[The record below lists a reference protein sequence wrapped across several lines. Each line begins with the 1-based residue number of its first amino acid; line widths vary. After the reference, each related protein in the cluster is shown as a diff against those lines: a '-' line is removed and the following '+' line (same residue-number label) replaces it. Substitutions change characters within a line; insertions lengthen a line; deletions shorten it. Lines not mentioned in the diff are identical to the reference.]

1 MKQTT
6 SFNTYLIKILI
17 ISALFFTLPIVFSIG
32 GNLSTT
38 DSYIRSSLCFFSL
51 TIVSVSLLLGRK
63 YTFFYSVVFLLILAL
78 GLCHYLTFID
88 PHYFSSNGTP
98 VDSFWGEYQ
107 AVFSSVDGLIRDRH
121 SNGLLYFDSDSWYVT
136 HSEIW
141 RIISWPFTFLGHKW
155 LSYSPLN
162 VFSSLLASTNLMVVF
177 NHNYPDREGDYK
189 NARRVLLYAT
199 AFFPMFLL
207 NDNFYRDPFGTAL
220 VSTGLALITLSK
232 TLPNKVLSYVVL
244 GFSSFILRSVY
255 IVIAGAAIAIRD
267 LRVAK
272 KGTKI
277 LLMPLFAVA
286 LIILYRVF
294 DNYETGDYVG
304 SYVNSMSFLAFPLK
318 VLFALIGPFPWT
330 QFSYVY
336 IGLTYYSYQLA
347 DYLLGVFQLGYLFA
361 IISRWKRLSLKN
373 ADYLTIMGLGM
384 MIAGILTKVMHIGY
398 IAEGVFFTL
407 PWFFK
412 YFGKEFGKYFS
423 YSLLVLVLLNIL
435 VTIFGIHGISG
446 SWR

>member
-1 MKQTT
+1 MRQTT
-6 SFNTYLIKILI
+6 SFNSYLIKILI
-17 ISALFFTLPIVFSIG
+17 IAALFVTLPIVFSIG

-63 YTFFYSVVFLLILAL
+63 YTLFYSVVFLIQLTI

-88 PHYFSSNGTP
+88 PQYFSSKGAP

-107 AVFSSVDGLIRDRH
+107 AVFSSVDGLIRDRQ
-121 SNGLLYFDSDSWYVT
+121 SISLFYFDKESWHVT

-177 NHNYPDREGDYK
+177 NHANPYKLGDYK
-189 NARRVLLYAT
+189 NARRVLLYVT
-199 AFFPMFLL
+199 AFFPLFLL
-207 NDNFYRDPFGTAL
+207 NDNFLRDTFG
-220 VSTGLALITLSK
+220 VALISIGLVLISLSK
-232 TLPNKVLSYVVL
+232 TLPNQILSYILL
-244 GFSSFILRSVY
+244 GFSSFIMRSAY

-267 LRVAK
+267 LRVTK
-272 KGTKI
+272 KGVKLVLI
-277 LLMPLFAVA
+277 PLFVVA
-286 LIILYRVF
+286 LIILYQF
-294 DNYETGDYVG
+294 FESYESEDYVG
-304 SYVNSMSFLAFPLK
+304 SYVNNMSFLAFPLK

-336 IGLTYYSYQLA
+336 AGLTYYSFQLA
-347 DYLLGVFQLGYLFA
+347 YYIMGVFQLGFLFA
-361 IISRWKRLSLKN
+361 IISKWKHLSFKN
-373 ADYLTIMGLGM
+373 ADYMTIMGLGM
-384 MIAGILTKVMHIGY
+384 MISGILTKVMHITY
-398 IAEGVFFTL
+398 IAVGVYFML

-412 YFGKEFGKYFS
+412 FFGRDFGKYFS
-423 YSLLVLVLLNIL
+423 YSLLVLILLNIL
-435 VTIFGIHGISG
+435 MPLLGIHGLSG
-446 SWR
+446 MLR